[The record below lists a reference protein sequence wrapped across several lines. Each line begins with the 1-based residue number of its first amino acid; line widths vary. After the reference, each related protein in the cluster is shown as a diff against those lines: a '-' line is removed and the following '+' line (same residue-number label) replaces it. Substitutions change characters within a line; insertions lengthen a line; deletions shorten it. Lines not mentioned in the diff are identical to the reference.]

1 MKSLKYNIVTL
12 GNGFKY
18 FVYDEINEKQ
28 GRYYLILNV
37 DEEDDVDI
45 AFEKTTNDKTFL
57 LEVDDENE
65 RKLIISKFKENNKEE
80 IM

>member
-65 RKLIISKFKENNKEE
+65 RKSIISKFKENNKEE